1 MPVAIQH
8 RYFWS
13 DETFVTS
20 GLVHMRH
27 KVQIAWNC
35 LILARCK
42 MVSLISRACLN
53 MGRHTPC
60 SARGPVVPEYSHSTK
75 SNVPCIPITLL
86 IITMCPLF
94 FFFMSGNISF
104 SSLTSPKKFVSIT
117 VFISSMVWHSMGP
130 ISPIPALLTVG
141 NKDLEHIN
149 LLTRL
154 RCYFVLHIVH
164 ILSIMHTLLS
174 YDRWCMQNSNFT
186 IQYYPNLCS
195 KQTLWF
201 CLTHKKKYS
210 ETEMSDCVAWYNNSS
225 VCH

>member
-13 DETFVTS
+13 DGTFATS
-20 GLVHMRH
+20 GLIHMR
-27 KVQIAWNC
+27 QIAWNC
-35 LILARCK
+35 LILASRK
-42 MVSLISRACLN
+42 MLSLISRACLN

-60 SARGPVVPEYSHSTK
+60 SARGPVVLAYSHSTK
-75 SNVPCIPITLL
+75 STVPCIPITLL

-94 FFFMSGNISF
+94 LFFMSGNISF

-141 NKDLEHIN
+141 NKDLERID
-149 LLTRL
+149 LRTRL
-154 RCYFVLHIVH
+154 RCYVVLHLVY

-174 YDRWCMQNSNFT
+174 YDRWYMQNSNIT
-186 IQYYPNLCS
+186 IQ
-195 KQTLWF
+195 
-201 CLTHKKKYS
+201 H
-210 ETEMSDCVAWYNNSS
+210 
-225 VCH
+225 